1 MKIKKRSSIKKSK
14 RAVQIM
20 ADRLENDWK
29 TNIDAVI
36 GESGIVRRRITKYEV
51 GLVKVG
57 YELWRAK
64 ADEDIEEG
72 EEVEVIGV
80 SGVTLEVK
88 RVGGG

>member
-1 MKIKKRSSIKKSK
+1 MLGG
-14 RAVQIM
+14 
-20 ADRLENDWK
+20 LESNRR

-36 GESGIVRRRITKYEV
+36 GQSGIVQRRITKNEV

-64 ADEDIEEG
+64 AEDDIEVG
-72 EEVEVIGV
+72 EEIEVVGV

-88 RVGGG
+88 KAKGGKS

>member
-1 MKIKKRSSIKKSK
+1 
-14 RAVQIM
+14 M
-20 ADRLENDWK
+20 ADRLEGDWR

-36 GESGIVRRRITKYEV
+36 GQSGIVQRRIAQNEV

-64 ADEDIEEG
+64 SEEDIEEG
-72 EEVEVIGV
+72 EEIEVIGV

-88 RVGGG
+88 KVGGG

>member
-1 MKIKKRSSIKKSK
+1 
-14 RAVQIM
+14 M
-20 ADRLENDWK
+20 ADGLESERR
-29 TNIDAVI
+29 TNIDAII
-36 GESGIVRRRITKYEV
+36 GQSGIVRRRIAQNEV

-64 ADEDIEEG
+64 AEENIEEG

-88 RVGGG
+88 KVGGG

>member
-1 MKIKKRSSIKKSK
+1 
-14 RAVQIM
+14 M
-20 ADRLENDWK
+20 ADGLESERR
-29 TNIDAVI
+29 TNIDAII
-36 GESGIVRRRITKYEV
+36 GQSGIVRRRIAQNEV

-64 ADEDIEEG
+64 AEEDIEEG

-88 RVGGG
+88 KVGGG

>member
-1 MKIKKRSSIKKSK
+1 
-14 RAVQIM
+14 M
-20 ADRLENDWK
+20 ADGLESERR
-29 TNIDAVI
+29 TNIDAII
-36 GESGIVRRRITKYEV
+36 GQSGIVQRHIAQNEV

-64 ADEDIEEG
+64 AEEDIEEG

-88 RVGGG
+88 KVGGG

>member
-1 MKIKKRSSIKKSK
+1 
-14 RAVQIM
+14 M
-20 ADRLENDWK
+20 ADGLESERR
-29 TNIDAVI
+29 TNIDAII
-36 GESGIVRRRITKYEV
+36 GQSGIVRRHIAQNEV

-64 ADEDIEEG
+64 AEEDIEEG

-88 RVGGG
+88 KVGGG

>member
-1 MKIKKRSSIKKSK
+1 
-14 RAVQIM
+14 M
-20 ADRLENDWK
+20 ADGLESERR
-29 TNIDAVI
+29 TNIDAII
-36 GESGIVRRRITKYEV
+36 GQSGIVRRRIAQNEV

-64 ADEDIEEG
+64 AEENIEEG